1 MENRMQDH
9 QPDPQEDVILQTLG
23 RLNTLSFMQAAD
35 LTARVAVVQRA
46 APQRLGGHHL
56 AEVWADVLSAQAATC
71 GASRVEQLLREML
84 VLSPEHDRAEAL
96 YEALMQPRQ
105 PLADPA
111 EPVFLVMGAAHAPER
126 ALALQASLTQHG
138 ALAWTAWGGAP
149 VGGPDWHEHGVSVAV
164 PEAAGHESAKLAQAV
179 AAVLQRHGLCHVVV
193 LSDTSTLSAQFD
205 PQAFGRLA
213 SQHAYVGVAESD
225 AFLSPAGGGV
235 ASGSLHGRRGPAAW
249 AQGACFLLNAGAC
262 DEVAREAVMYPGQW
276 LADPLPERAMASFM
290 QSLGVD
296 LQALSSHALWG
307 VKASSAPRP
316 EPVPASLPVPVPVPV
331 PFAEAH
337 SPVSE
342 PKQLALGSEVEPRA
356 VATARST
363 RIPKILHVIWVGD
376 ESKRPDNCIQ
386 TWVDL
391 NPEWT
396 VKVWGN
402 EDLDNEAWVNARHMR
417 AMWNKE
423 LNGVADLMRWEILY
437 NEGGVVV
444 DADSVC
450 VRPLDDWLLEAD
462 AIACWENEI
471 CRPRLIAC
479 GFMGAVPGNAFIGQ
493 IVQDLSQRATV
504 TDEMAWQTVGP
515 LCLTTAYFK
524 YRYTGLTIL
533 PSHFF
538 IPDHFSGL
546 HYEGSGV
553 VYAKQEWAS
562 THGSYDT
569 LHLKQVA

>member
-1 MENRMQDH
+1 MQD
-9 QPDPQEDVILQTLG
+9 QQQDPQEEMILKTLDRLSTLG
-23 RLNTLSFMQAAD
+23 FMQAAD
-35 LTARVAVVQRA
+35 LGARVTLVQRA
-46 APQRLGGHHL
+46 APQRLGGHQL

-71 GASRVEQLLREML
+71 GPSRVEQLLREML
-84 VLSPEHDRAEAL
+84 MLSPAHDRAEAL
-96 YEALMQPRQ
+96 YQALMQPRQ

-111 EPVFLVMGAAHAPER
+111 EPVFLVMGSAQAPER
-126 ALALQASLTQHG
+126 ALALRASLTQHG
-138 ALAWTAWGGAP
+138 VVAWTAWGDAP
-149 VGGPDWHEHGVSVAV
+149 AGVPEWHEYGVCVAV
-164 PEAAGHESAKLAQAV
+164 PELAGHESAKLAQAV

-193 LSDTSTLSAQFD
+193 LGDTSTLSTSFD

-213 SQHAYVGVAESD
+213 SQHAYVGVAQRD
-225 AFLSPAGGGV
+225 AFF
-235 ASGSLHGRRGPAAW
+235 ASASAVSASRGLHGRRSPAAW
-249 AQGACFLLNAGAC
+249 AQGACFLLNAAAC

-276 LADPLPERAMASFM
+276 LADPLPERAVASFL
-290 QSLGVD
+290 QGLGVD

-307 VKASSAPRP
+307 VKASDEPMP
-316 EPVPASLPVPVPVPV
+316 EASSLVN
-331 PFAEAH
+331 
-337 SPVSE
+337 E
-342 PKQLALGSEVEPRA
+342 PKQLPDAGEAEPL
-356 VATARST
+356 TSTLSRST

-386 TWVDL
+386 SWIDL

-402 EDLDNEAWVNARHMR
+402 EDLENEAWVNARHMR

-479 GFMGAVPGNAFIGQ
+479 GFMGAVPGNPFIGQ

-546 HYEGSGV
+546 HYEGNGV